1 MTSPRNNG
9 RFQPGQS
16 GNPGGRPREVGHV
29 RELARQRTEKAVET
43 LATIMED
50 TKAPASARVTA
61 AQALLDRGWGRA
73 PQTLNVGSPSEDIKD
88 LTDEELEARL
98 AEVTAKL
105 PPEQKKLFDAMFGHE
120 AAGGERE
127 GESPAAVLAETPVAA
142 MTGAG

>member
-1 MTSPRNNG
+1 MASPRNNG

-43 LATIMED
+43 LETIMED
-50 TKAPASARVTA
+50 PKAPAAARVTA

-73 PQTLNVGSPSEDIKD
+73 PQTLNVGNPSKD
-88 LTDEELEARL
+88 VKDMTDEELDAQIAEVEARL
-98 AEVTAKL
+98 
-105 PPEQKKLFDAMFGHE
+105 PPAQRDLLR
-120 AAGGERE
+120 AALRYEEPGGKRE
-127 GESPAAVLAETPVAA
+127 GEPPATVSTEAPVAA

>member
-1 MTSPRNNG
+1 MASPRNNG

-61 AQALLDRGWGRA
+61 AQALLDRAWGRA
-73 PQTLNVGSPSEDIKD
+73 PETLNVRSPSEDIKD
-88 LTDEELEARL
+88 LTDEELDARFAEA
-98 AEVTAKL
+98 VAKL
-105 PPEQKKLFDAMFGHE
+105 PPAQRDLLRAAFRYE
-120 AAGGERE
+120 APGGKRE
-127 GESPAAVLAETPVAA
+127 GEPPAAVSTEAPVAA